1 MTQLKF
7 QYKCPVMKK
16 KFYICQTHETVR
28 YDIFDAVVK
37 DIYKTNNGYVFTIF
51 LNKADAE
58 YFTNIDSIALKIL
71 LERSGEW
78 FGNNLSESEIK
89 ELYSTTFCC
98 QNNTLS
104 LNANDKTVVRHNNK
118 VIDIGDIID
127 KISDENYQKKHFIS
141 LKLQYMGLCIYQEYT
156 NHRWDI
162 KQIAIDDID
171 DIMIDSKETIE
182 KFWEENVEE
191 SIKKLNNQIRVIEHK
206 KEALLK
212 LMNDVKQNKHT
223 EKIWEA
229 KIGEIQGLVQNIIF

>member
-1 MTQLKF
+1 MTQLEF

-16 KFYICQTHETVR
+16 NFYICQTNETVR

-37 DIYKTNNGYVFTIF
+37 DIYKTNNGHVFTIF
-51 LNKADAE
+51 LNKADVE
-58 YFTNIDSIALKIL
+58 YFTGIDSRALEIL

-78 FGNNLSESEIK
+78 FGNDLSHLEIK
-89 ELYSTTFCC
+89 QLYSTTFCC
-98 QNNTLS
+98 QNNTIS
-104 LNANDKTVVRHNNK
+104 LNANDNTVVRHNNK
-118 VIDIGDIID
+118 VIDMSDIID
-127 KISDENYQKKHFIS
+127 KISDENYQKKHFIN
-141 LKLQYMGLCIYQEYT
+141 LKLQYVGLCIYPEYT
-156 NHRWDI
+156 NHRWNI

-191 SIKKLNNQIRVIEHK
+191 SIKKLNNQIRAIEHK

-229 KIGEIQGLVQNIIF
+229 KIAEIQGLVQNIIF